1 MSDIESAIAL
11 VIYHVTEADL
21 IMSACDDVSDEEYET
36 WEDIVV
42 TALDLLDSLESLSEQ
57 S

>member
-11 VIYHVTEADL
+11 AIYHVTEADL
-21 IMSACDDVSDEEYET
+21 IMSACDSVSDEEYEA

-42 TALDLLDSLESLSEQ
+42 AALDLLDSLESLNEQ